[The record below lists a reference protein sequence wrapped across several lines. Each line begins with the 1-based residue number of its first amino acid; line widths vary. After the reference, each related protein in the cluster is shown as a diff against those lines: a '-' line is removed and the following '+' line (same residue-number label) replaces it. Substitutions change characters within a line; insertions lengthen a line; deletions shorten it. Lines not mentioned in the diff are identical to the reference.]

1 MRKVQL
7 CLSLCLVTFM
17 IGCTGRPV
25 TRVSNGFV
33 DEINKPLRDAQTSST
48 PGDAKQKRNEAIEYV
63 VARFDAN
70 YEDFV
75 RDLEA
80 KRSRA
85 NFIADVIEISSSAAI
100 GITKGSQRT
109 IQIMGIALT
118 AFRGGRKSADL
129 EFFKEQTTAV
139 LISKMDDGRAKVYA
153 GMLKKMKEQDINE
166 YPTAS
171 AVIDLVA
178 YYNAGTLVRAFT
190 QLSKDTA
197 AEAQHSEAAVRDLKL
212 PLSKIATKE
221 EAKLATDASDVL
233 FNLKSALGKEDQKA
247 DATAKLQKIVAEIE
261 PDKAF
266 EAALKDA
273 DVTSKTTEGEKIR
286 TALVTIRRNARN
298 LQSYDLLNKINKAI
312 VDNGQ

>member
-1 MRKVQL
+1 MRNLQF
-7 CLSLCLVTFM
+7 CFALCLVTFM

-25 TRVSNGFV
+25 TRVSNTFV
-33 DEINKPLRDAQTSST
+33 DDINKALEKAQS
-48 PGDAKQKRNEAIEYV
+48 GDAEQKRNEAIEYV

-85 NFIADVIEISSSAAI
+85 NFIADVIEISTSAAI

-153 GMLKKMKEQDINE
+153 GMLKKMKDQDIDE

-197 AEAQHSEAAVRDLKL
+197 AQAQVSEAAVRELKL

-221 EAKLATDASDVL
+221 EAKTAVDASDVL
-233 FNLKSALGKEDQKA
+233 FNLKAALAKDDQKA
-247 DATAKLQKIVAEIE
+247 DATAKLQKIVAELE
-261 PDKAF
+261 QDKGF
-266 EAALKDA
+266 DAALKDA
-273 DVTSKTTEGEKIR
+273 DITSRTADAEKIR
-286 TALVTIRRNARN
+286 TALIAIRRNARTMHN
-298 LQSYDLLNKINKAI
+298 YDLLNKINKAI